1 MSLCLL
7 ADHES
12 RFVAAAEDLTTEYR
26 FGVYDILFLPE
37 SFPYGGKFR
46 SARFLPQLTASSQAW
61 RTAV

>member
-46 SARFLPQLTASSQAW
+46 SARFPPS
-61 RTAV
+61 